1 MWFARQTPLQFAI
14 NQQTGKQCAA
24 LRQLQ
29 PPADRQTDR
38 EKERGIQTDGMVNS
52 CSCCSCKFP
61 SLLLL
66 LHICRRAA
74 VRHKLTSDC
83 RLSGQQ
89 RVNFVKY
96 FNSRPSAVPFGIY
109 APMNSPTPSTFYLVK
124 QPSPCAKGSLIYL
137 AFHKFLIQFAHLSQ
151 Y

>member
-29 PPADRQTDR
+29 PPADRQT
-38 EKERGIQTDGMVNS
+38 KERKRGIQTDGMVNS

-109 APMNSPTPSTFYLVK
+109 VPLSIHILSAKATLALCQGVANLFSISQVFNTI
-124 QPSPCAKGSLIYL
+124 CAFESILKGD
-137 AFHKFLIQFAHLSQ
+137 
-151 Y
+151 

>member
-1 MWFARQTPLQFAI
+1 MRCI
-14 NQQTGKQCAA
+14 KAA
-24 LRQLQ
+24 
-29 PPADRQTDR
+29 PATCRQTDR
-38 EKERGIQTDGMVNS
+38 QRERERGIQTDGMVNS

-61 SLLLL
+61 SLPWLLL

-109 APMNSPTPSTFYLVK
+109 APNSSLSISLSLSLPLLSAVATLALCEGVANLFSISQVFNTI
-124 QPSPCAKGSLIYL
+124 CAFESILKGD
-137 AFHKFLIQFAHLSQ
+137 
-151 Y
+151 